1 MKRLAIAVAIA
12 GVLVG
17 APAAAQQLAP
27 PQQVK
32 ILLNWFAQPDHAG
45 YWQAQRDKLGRADGI
60 AISVVQGGPKIQT
73 IPQVAAGQA
82 EFGIGN
88 ADDVLLARL
97 RGAPVRAVFA
107 HLDHVPY
114 ALVYHAGAAEA
125 SIQQL
130 RQRTF
135 SVNIGSA
142 YWEWAKKQYRL
153 GATRDIPVTGDLGL
167 FRSDTNIVQQGYSL
181 YLPARMAAAGVPVRQ
196 IKLAALGYRPYA
208 VLFTTDAMIKNN
220 PALVRATIAAVRQGW
235 STYLRQP
242 DGVKPMLTTMNPQ
255 ISPALYD
262 SASKEIRATLAPA
275 DLGQLGCMSPARW
288 RELAAQLRSVHFL
301 PAGFDESLAYDRSF
315 IAGCPT

>member
-1 MKRLAIAVAIA
+1 MKRLAIAIA
-12 GVLVG
+12 AVCAG
-17 APAAAQQLAP
+17 APAAAQP
-27 PQQVK
+27 PQQIR

-45 YWQAQRDKLGRADGI
+45 YWQAQQDKLGRRDGI

-88 ADDVLLARL
+88 ADDVLLARQ

-114 ALVYHAGAAEA
+114 TLVYHAGAAEA

-167 FRSDTNIVQQGYSL
+167 FRGDPGIVQQGYSL

-235 STYLRQP
+235 STYLRHP
-242 DGVKPMLTTMNPQ
+242 AGVKPMLTAMNPQ

-288 RELAAQLRSVHFL
+288 RELAAQLRSVNFL
-301 PAGFDESLAYDRSF
+301 PAGFDEALAYDSSL
-315 IAGCPT
+315 IAGCAT